1 MNEQT
6 LNLRDIHLPEP
17 VSWWPIAPGWWLL
30 LAALLMIFI
39 AAFIVRKI
47 YRSKQLK
54 RDIDAELETIKQQF
68 QQTQNKSQLAKALS
82 VLLRRANI
90 TYYSRSHF
98 NGESIAGLTGKNW
111 LAWLDKTHAKPDSA
125 LTAKNIKF
133 QSELGRVLITAP
145 YMADDA
151 DLDFDAQTLI
161 QLCESWL
168 HSPHHKTRHGL

>member
-1 MNEQT
+1 MNQPE

-30 LAALLMIFI
+30 AAALLLIFVLAFI
-39 AAFIVRKI
+39 ARKI

-54 RDIDAELETIKQQF
+54 RDINAELETIKQQF
-68 QQTQNKSQLAKALS
+68 QQTKNKSQLAKALS

-90 TYYSRSHF
+90 TYYSHSHF
-98 NGESIAGLTGKNW
+98 NGESIPGLTGENW
-111 LAWLDKTHAKPDSA
+111 LAWLDKTHTRPDRT
-125 LTAKNIKF
+125 LTEKNIKF
-133 QSELGRVLITAP
+133 QSDIGHVLISAP

-151 DLDFDAQTLI
+151 ELDFDAHTLI

-168 HSPHHKTRHGL
+168 HSPHHKTRRSA